1 MDRATTS
8 ISCIAEVSGSNLDG
22 DTGCAEVYRGF
33 HRSIQTNTGT
43 LLHIKSGR
51 FLSHP
56 FQFIILV

>member
-8 ISCIAEVSGSNLDG
+8 VTCVTEVLGSYLDG

-33 HRSIQTNTGT
+33 HHSVQTTTGI
-43 LLHIKSGR
+43 LPHIKSGR

-56 FQFIILV
+56 FQFTIIT